1 MQLYQRS
8 ILPKPQLEIVS
19 LETGVVDLKD
29 ISKLVYIQFLMMIG
43 ALA

>member
-8 ILPKPQLEIVS
+8 IFPKPQLEIVS

-29 ISKLVYIQFLMMIG
+29 IK
-43 ALA
+43 

>member
-19 LETGVVDLKD
+19 LETGGVDLKD